1 MIKFINLLLLI
12 IFLFMEEKL
21 IIKTRDLFPDFV
33 GFVSDINLKEI
44 LSVSR
49 IKELDIAI
57 NKYAVLVFKDQN
69 ITDDEQVRFT
79 EYFGK
84 IEASGKTSNITKDK
98 DRRLSSDL
106 ADVSNLDKDNKPFTL
121 NDPRRIFNLGN
132 RLWHTDSSFKP
143 VPAKY
148 SLLSGRNV
156 SKEGGNTEF
165 ADMRSV
171 YDNLDATT
179 KNKIEKMICEHS
191 LIYSR
196 QRLGFDMVRELSPDE
211 IKNFKP
217 VEQPLVRNNKLTN
230 RKTVFLSSHIGKIKD
245 WTRPDSMCFIDDLIE
260 YATKEKFLYVHKWM
274 QNDLVIWD
282 NRQTMHRAR
291 AFDDLTEYRD
301 MRRTTVLGEEKLI

>member
-1 MIKFINLLLLI
+1 M
-12 IFLFMEEKL
+12 

-44 LSVSR
+44 LSDTLIR
-49 IKELDIAI
+49 ELDTAV
-57 NKYAVLVFKDQN
+57 NKYAVLVFKNQN

-171 YDNLDATT
+171 YDNLDTKT

>member
-1 MIKFINLLLLI
+1 MG
-12 IFLFMEEKL
+12 ETL

-44 LSVSR
+44 LSDSLINEIDTAV
-49 IKELDIAI
+49 
-57 NKYAVLVFKDQN
+57 NKYAVLIFKDQN

-171 YDNLDATT
+171 YDNLDAKT

-217 VEQPLVRNNKLTN
+217 VEQPLVRNNKSTN

-260 YATKEKFLYVHKWM
+260 YATKENFLYVHKWM